1 MQLVKQLNQDCLND
15 VPKIS
20 IELCGKAIRTRS
32 LVVFHLKHR
41 GSNFLLRERG
51 DRGLTSTILSRESI
65 KAWSL
70 WREGKAGKLVDP
82 SMAGS
87 CSQDE
92 ALLCIHVGLLCVEDD
107 PSRRPLMSSVVSILE
122 NGSASSLSLPT
133 PVQPAFIE
141 MMGDKSQRS
150 DLENT
155 RNTMAMTVLQGR

>member
-1 MQLVKQLNQDCLND
+1 VAPILTKKQCVDSGYIAPEYSTEGVFSVKSD
-15 VPKIS
+15 VYSFGVLLLEIVS
-20 IELCGKAIRTRS
+20 GIRVSATEGIMEFPS
-32 LVVFHLKHR
+32 L
-41 GSNFLLRERG
+41 
-51 DRGLTSTILSRESI
+51 II
-65 KAWSL
+65 YAWSL

-82 SMAGS
+82 SMAGG

-92 ALLCIHVGLLCVEDD
+92 ASLCIHVGLLCVEDD

-141 MMGDKSQRS
+141 MMGEKSQRS

-155 RNTMAMTVLQGR
+155 RNTPWP